1 MYDNVDFILF
11 RICLFFWGGGGG
23 GLFACRLTVIL
34 KNHVSFKTLMPE
46 LHALRKGRD
55 VYNFVNNSP
64 VEKNNRTLPKIQ

>member
-1 MYDNVDFILF
+1 MYDNVYFILF
-11 RICLFFWGGGGG
+11 RICLFLGGG

-64 VEKNNRTLPKIQ
+64 VEKNNRTLPQIQ